1 MSSRTSEDLEKAPV
15 TELEAH
21 VRPVDEAA
29 WFRRFSAFG
38 VETGG
43 IAPVPIGHRLDR
55 RAINVF
61 SIWWTMR

>member
-1 MSSRTSEDLEKAPV
+1 MSVRSSDDLEKAPV
-15 TELEAH
+15 SESEAR

-29 WFRRFSAFG
+29 WFRRFSALG
-38 VETGG
+38 VETGAV
-43 IAPVPIGHRLDR
+43 APVPEQFRVDR

>member
-1 MSSRTSEDLEKAPV
+1 MSAHSLEDLEKAPISEV
-15 TELEAH
+15 EAH

-43 IAPVPIGHRLDR
+43 IAPVPVGLRVDR
-55 RAINVF
+55 RAVNVF